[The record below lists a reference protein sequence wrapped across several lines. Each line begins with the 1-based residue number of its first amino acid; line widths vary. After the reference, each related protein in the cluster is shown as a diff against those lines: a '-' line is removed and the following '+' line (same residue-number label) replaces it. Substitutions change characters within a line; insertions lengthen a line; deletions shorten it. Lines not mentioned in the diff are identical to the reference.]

1 MHNNTIFNQLQN
13 FFSRHEFEKAV
24 KTENGDR
31 YVKKFTCWQQFT
43 TLFYAQATS
52 KNSLRDII
60 TGLSLN
66 SSKWYHIGINAV
78 TRSNLSYANNNRSY
92 KIYEKLFYNFL
103 TKCRSVT
110 PMHKF
115 KFKNPLYSLD
125 ATIIDLC
132 LSAFPWAK
140 FRKAKGGIKLHSLLD
155 HRGNIPSFLVITD
168 AKQHEV
174 KIAREV
180 PLTLISD
187 SIIVFDKAY
196 IDFKWLK
203 TLDDSNVSW
212 VSRSKTNMQYS
223 VIGQLKS
230 NEKKG
235 VIADEI
241 IELNGN
247 TASKD
252 YPTKIRKITYYDKE
266 TDTHYE
272 FITNNFKLSAYTI
285 CQIYKARW
293 QVELFF
299 KWIKQNLK
307 IKTFLGT
314 SKNAVMTQIWIAM
327 IYYLLLSY
335 IKYQT
340 KYKHSL
346 LVLTRIIK
354 EVIFFKTNFID
365 LLSLNEYNFNKLR
378 GEPDDSFM
386 YPLPL

>member
-1 MHNNTIFNQLQN
+1 M
-13 FFSRHEFEKAV
+13 
-24 KTENGDR
+24 
-31 YVKKFTCWQQFT
+31 
-43 TLFYAQATS
+43 
-52 KNSLRDII
+52 

-66 SSKWYHIGINAV
+66 SSKWYHIGIDSV
-78 TRSNLSYANNNRSY
+78 TRSNLSYANNNRPY
-92 KIYEKLFYNFL
+92 KIYESLFYKFL
-103 TKCRSVT
+103 EKCRSVT
-110 PMHKF
+110 PNHKF

-125 ATIIDLC
+125 ATIIDIC

-155 HRGNIPSFLVITD
+155 HRGNIPSFIVITD

-174 KIAREV
+174 TIAKDL
-180 PLTLISD
+180 PLTFISD

-196 IDFKWLK
+196 IDFKWIKSLCN
-203 TLDDSNVSW
+203 SNLSW
-212 VSRSKTNMQYS
+212 VSRSKTNMQYR
-223 VIGQLKS
+223 VIGQLK
-230 NEKKG
+230 NNDKKG

-241 IELNGN
+241 IELTGN
-247 TASKD
+247 IASS
-252 YPTKIRKITYYDKE
+252 YYQNQIRKITYYDKE
-266 TDTHYE
+266 TDTCYE
-272 FITNNFKLSAYTI
+272 FITNNFKLAAYTI

-327 IYYLLLSY
+327 IYYLLPAY

-346 LVLTRIIK
+346 LALTRIIK
-354 EVIFFKTNFID
+354 EVIFFRINLID
-365 LLSLNEYNFNKLR
+365 LLSLNEYNFQKLR
-378 GEPDDSFM
+378 GEPEDSNLI
-386 YPLPL
+386 PLPF